1 MTALGLRQMYDLGT
15 RLRERYVDRFGL
27 ISSSFHTDEVFVR
40 STSKD
45 RTLMSAHVRHVMSYC
60 YRESMWVKKKRMQDL
75 ASFHMHVL
83 TYTYPRRSC
92 RASSLLAPGPRY
104 STRLAMHSAM
114 RLLAFNY
121 SSSSS

>member
-1 MTALGLRQMYDLGT
+1 MRALRSSRLSLISPLDSTPTKLFPNCKSHWPEGLGQMTALGLRQMYDLGT

-60 YRESMWVKKKRMQDL
+60 
-75 ASFHMHVL
+75 
-83 TYTYPRRSC
+83 
-92 RASSLLAPGPRY
+92 
-104 STRLAMHSAM
+104 
-114 RLLAFNY
+114 
-121 SSSSS
+121 